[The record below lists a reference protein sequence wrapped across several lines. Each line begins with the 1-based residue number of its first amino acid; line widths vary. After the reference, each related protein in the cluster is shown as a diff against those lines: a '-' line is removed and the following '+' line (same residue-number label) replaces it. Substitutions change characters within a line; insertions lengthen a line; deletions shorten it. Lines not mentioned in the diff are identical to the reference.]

1 VKLSQLRAC
10 FAGNESQYGEFTV
23 LLVDLDLIPS
33 DGIDVIISPLRAVD
47 LDPEAGEL
55 RLYSAAARTGSN
67 ELPVALFEFFLQAL
81 PLAGVYEVD
90 FIVGIQLP
98 IAPEEGV
105 VQEYSLQPLAGVWIG
120 LESEEIW
127 LLVRPESEY
136 PRDLLPT

>member
-1 VKLSQLRAC
+1 
-10 FAGNESQYGEFTV
+10 
-23 LLVDLDLIPS
+23 
-33 DGIDVIISPLRAVD
+33 
-47 LDPEAGEL
+47 
-55 RLYSAAARTGSN
+55 
-67 ELPVALFEFFLQAL
+67 
-81 PLAGVYEVD
+81 VYEVD